1 MDHGFN
7 LSTRF
12 TIALWILVVFSC
24 VLSVQEQEAMARMT
38 QEEHKKAHEKAQH
51 CRASLEG
58 WQGWLW
64 TPKKIVLAM
73 QLVT

>member
-1 MDHGFN
+1 
-7 LSTRF
+7 
-12 TIALWILVVFSC
+12 
-24 VLSVQEQEAMARMT
+24 MARMT